1 MSAALVW
8 AVPCQAGPRC
18 AGDSPRSRALTSGF
32 RLHTHPKPLQSGT
45 GDTTTLGSGGQRLGT
60 EEGEGG
66 VEEGHG
72 EPFLKQGG
80 ASWQNLFLPAWLAR
94 AGPCSLLAGLWSC
107 SRSDVSIWLS
117 PALSFCLPQTRREA
131 RSREYC
137 MQRKRNILTDIPP
150 RDSRT
155 KICTVEWNPQS
166 TSIKNISFCS
176 LKNLM
181 TRTKQIL

>member
-8 AVPCQAGPRC
+8 AVPRQAGPRC

-32 RLHTHPKPLQSGT
+32 CLHTHPEPLQSGT

-66 VEEGHG
+66 VEEGRG

-80 ASWQNLFLPAWLAR
+80 ASWQNLFLPDWLAR
-94 AGPCSLLAGLWSC
+94 AGPCSLLAALWSC

-117 PALSFCLPQTRREA
+117 PALSFFPKPGEKRDPGNTACREREIYRQT
-131 RSREYC
+131 S
-137 MQRKRNILTDIPP
+137 P
-150 RDSRT
+150 
-155 KICTVEWNPQS
+155 
-166 TSIKNISFCS
+166 
-176 LKNLM
+176 
-181 TRTKQIL
+181 